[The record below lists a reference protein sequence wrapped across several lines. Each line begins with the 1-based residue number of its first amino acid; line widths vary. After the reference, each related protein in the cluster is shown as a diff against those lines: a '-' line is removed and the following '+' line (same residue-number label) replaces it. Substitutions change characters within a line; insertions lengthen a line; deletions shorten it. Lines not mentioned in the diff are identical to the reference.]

1 MFFLLLVLLYI
12 NCVLLIW
19 GEKWLLCKNSKEHSY
34 MNMLIKYKANFVGCV
49 DIHGVE
55 PRRNWNER
63 NLENKTY
70 LKLAISIFG
79 KLIS

>member
-1 MFFLLLVLLYI
+1 
-12 NCVLLIW
+12 
-19 GEKWLLCKNSKEHSY
+19 